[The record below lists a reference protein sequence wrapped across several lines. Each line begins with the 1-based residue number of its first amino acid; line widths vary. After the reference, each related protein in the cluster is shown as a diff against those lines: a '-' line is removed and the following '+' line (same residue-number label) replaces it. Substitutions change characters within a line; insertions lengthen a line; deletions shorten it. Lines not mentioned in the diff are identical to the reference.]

1 MLDLYMSGL
10 ATRLNFESWK
20 LHCLT
25 TVYPF
30 ALNGESSAKSFNF
43 LSSFLI
49 FLRGRGGGC
58 SLLALFF
65 LYVFLFFSSSQR
77 ENKTTQNWGQLS
89 TSSRN
94 TSSSFVHAPLSLLD
108 CFVIRFEGRL
118 RVPVKTSK
126 VCLTFELRLSDSVT
140 PRFLLFF
147 GSTTAVKA
155 VHFKTGA
162 SCQFSWKNEG
172 KPLILC

>member
-49 FLRGRGGGC
+49 FLRGRGGLFAAR
-58 SLLALFF
+58 SLL
-65 LYVFLFFSSSQR
+65 S
-77 ENKTTQNWGQLS
+77 
-89 TSSRN
+89 
-94 TSSSFVHAPLSLLD
+94 LSLL
-108 CFVIRFEGRL
+108 V
-118 RVPVKTSK
+118 
-126 VCLTFELRLSDSVT
+126 
-140 PRFLLFF
+140 LLFL
-147 GSTTAVKA
+147 SKR
-155 VHFKTGA
+155 
-162 SCQFSWKNEG
+162 E
-172 KPLILC
+172 